1 MDNSL
6 WSSLPKPMQEQF
18 FNLADTETK
27 KTKNSTNLKFR
38 NFETL
43 KFEN

>member
-27 KTKNSTNLKFR
+27 KTKMNGNTIEKAFHLAVAF
-38 NFETL
+38 
-43 KFEN
+43 